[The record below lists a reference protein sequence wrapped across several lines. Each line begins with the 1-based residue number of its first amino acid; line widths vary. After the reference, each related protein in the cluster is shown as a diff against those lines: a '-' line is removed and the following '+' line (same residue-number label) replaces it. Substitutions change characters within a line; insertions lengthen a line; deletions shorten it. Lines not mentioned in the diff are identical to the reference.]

1 LVRAMSRTPD
11 VRASGAEHYPRI
23 PAPLG
28 WGAVKVIK
36 STDQRPML
44 LRAREKYR
52 IWIVAGVLHM

>member
-28 WGAVKVIK
+28 WGAVNMVIK
-36 STDQRPML
+36 NYFLASMQS
-44 LRAREKYR
+44 
-52 IWIVAGVLHM
+52 IVSSKD